1 MGNDL
6 SSRPFDLIVSGGEVA
21 TIEGIRTADI
31 GVRDGRI
38 VVLAEHIDAEAARQ
52 VVSASGC
59 LVVPGAIDA
68 HTHFGNQVGDHGT
81 ADDYE
86 SGTLAA
92 AFGGITTVINYCIQR
107 PGEILTAPIERD
119 RQAAEPGAMVDFGL
133 HVIVTD
139 PSLPDFTSEMRAV
152 AEAGCPSVKI
162 FTAVDDFMLS
172 DAAILRVLRAAG
184 STGVVVNL
192 HAEDGPLVHDLTC
205 ELIDQG
211 KTGIAF
217 LPRSRPPLAEAI
229 AIKKVAAYA
238 NTLGAPLYIVHVS
251 SRAALQAIAEARAA
265 SAEIIYAE
273 TRPAYLFLDESI
285 YSTDEERGRF
295 AACWPPLR
303 GVEDQGALWDGLRS
317 GLIQTY
323 ATDHTSWMAVE
334 KLDPEL
340 TFAGVPGGFANV
352 ETSIGMLYNEGV
364 RQGRIPIERFVAVTA
379 SNPAK
384 IFGLWPRK
392 GTIAIGTD
400 ADLVLLDP
408 AAEVVVTASSMHSR
422 SDVEPYAGYRAV
434 GWPVTTIS
442 RGEIIVDRGR
452 LLGRPGRGHF
462 LARRSVD
469 SPRQTTIEQ

>member
-1 MGNDL
+1 MTNNL
-6 SSRPFDLIVSGGEVA
+6 NSRSFDLVVSGGDVA
-21 TIEGIRTADI
+21 TIEGVRTADI

-38 VVLAEHIDAEAARQ
+38 VVIAEHIDASSAHQ

-59 LVVPGAIDA
+59 LVLPGAIDA

-92 AFGGITTVINYCIQR
+92 AFGGITTVINYCIQQ
-107 PGEILTAPIERD
+107 PGEALTAAIERD
-119 RQAAEPGAMVDFGL
+119 RRAAEPGAMVDFGL

-139 PSLPDFTSEMRAV
+139 PSPPSFTDDMRAA

-172 DAAILRVLRAAG
+172 DAAILRVLRAAR

-192 HAEDGPLVHDLTC
+192 HAEDGALVHDLTR
-205 ELIDQG
+205 ELIAQG

-217 LPRSRPPLAEAI
+217 LPHSRPPLAEAI
-229 AIKKVAAYA
+229 AVKKVAAYA
-238 NTLGAPLYIVHVS
+238 TTLGVPLYIVHVS
-251 SRAALQAIAEARAA
+251 SRAALQAIAEARAVG
-265 SAEIIYAE
+265 AEVYAE
-273 TRPAYLFLDESI
+273 TRPAYLFLDDGI
-285 YSTDEERGRF
+285 YSADEERGRF

-303 GVEDQGALWDGLRS
+303 DTEDQGALWDGLRS

-364 RQGRIPIERFVAVTA
+364 RLGRIPIERFVAVTA

-384 IFGLWPRK
+384 VFGLWPRK
-392 GTIAIGTD
+392 GTIAIGSD

-408 AAEVVVTASSMHSR
+408 EAEVVISADSMHSR

-434 GWPVTTIS
+434 GWPVSTIA
-442 RGEIIVDRGR
+442 RGEIVVDRGR

-462 LARRSVD
+462 LVRQSAD
-469 SPRQTTIEQ
+469 SPRRTTIGQ